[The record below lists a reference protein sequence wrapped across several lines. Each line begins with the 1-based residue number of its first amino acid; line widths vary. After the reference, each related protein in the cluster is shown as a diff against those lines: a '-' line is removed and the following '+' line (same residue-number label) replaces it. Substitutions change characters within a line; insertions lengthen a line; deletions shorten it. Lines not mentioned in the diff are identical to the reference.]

1 MNINNNGI
9 GRWQGAGM
17 MATTLLGTGVF
28 ILPQL
33 TVEMS
38 GSNAIYAWL
47 LLTIGLLP
55 ITYIFGKLSSIH
67 PHSRGPA
74 YFVEQ
79 AFGETAGRVIGLMFL
94 LVVPIGTP
102 AAVIMTFQFIQG
114 MITINGVQLLFAE
127 LSALVCLYLLNRKG
141 IHVSAKLQ
149 FLLTLVIITIIMLL
163 FLSSNGQVNTV
174 TPAYTYFESSLVF
187 QAAGLAFWSFLGVE
201 AMSHLANEFKRPAK
215 DVIPAMIIGSALVG
229 IVYVISTML
238 VLNHPNDA
246 KLAIVGVFD
255 QFFDNGSY
263 IIGIL
268 GVAGGLTTINV
279 YTASLAK
286 LVASFAEQGVLP
298 RALAHTN
305 QHRVPHRALS
315 TVLLIMA
322 IVLVI
327 THFTGQ
333 DLEDLINWVNGVFVL
348 IYLATMASAWV
359 LINKK
364 HRPTIVLGFSA
375 CFALMFGTGPHMIY
389 AILLVAIL
397 LPLVKWQKRK
407 ILPNQQ
413 VSKLT

>member
-1 MNINNNGI
+1 
-9 GRWQGAGM
+9 
-17 MATTLLGTGVF
+17 
-28 ILPQL
+28 
-33 TVEMS
+33 
-38 GSNAIYAWL
+38 
-47 LLTIGLLP
+47 
-55 ITYIFGKLSSIH
+55 
-67 PHSRGPA
+67 
-74 YFVEQ
+74 
-79 AFGETAGRVIGLMFL
+79 
-94 LVVPIGTP
+94 
-102 AAVIMTFQFIQG
+102 
-114 MITINGVQLLFAE
+114 
-127 LSALVCLYLLNRKG
+127 
-141 IHVSAKLQ
+141 
-149 FLLTLVIITIIMLL
+149 
-163 FLSSNGQVNTV
+163 VNTV
-174 TPAYTYFESSLVF
+174 TPLYTHFESRLVF

-201 AMSHLANEFKRPAK
+201 AMSHLANEFKRPAQ

-268 GVAGGLTTINV
+268 GVAGGLATINV

-286 LVASFAEQGVLP
+286 LVASFAEHGVLP

-333 DLEDLINWVNGVFVL
+333 DLEGLINWVNGVFVL

-375 CFALMFGTGPHMIY
+375 CFALIFGIGPHMIY

>member
-1 MNINNNGI
+1 MNLNNNGI

-38 GSNAIYAWL
+38 GSNAVFAWL

-55 ITYIFGKLSSIH
+55 MTYIFGKLSSIH

-74 YFVEQ
+74 YFVEK

-102 AAVIMTFQFIQG
+102 AAVIMTFQFVQG
-114 MITINGVQLLFAE
+114 MIAIDGFHLLIAE
-127 LSALVCLYLLNRKG
+127 LSALAGLYLLNRKG

-149 FLLTLVIITIIMLL
+149 FLLTLLIVAIVMVL
-163 FLSSNGQVNTV
+163 FASSTGQPNRINPT
-174 TPAYTYFESSLVF
+174 FESFDNNAVF

-201 AMSHLANEFKRPAK
+201 AMSHLANEFKRPNK
-215 DVIPAMIIGSALVG
+215 DVIPAMIIGSVLVG
-229 IVYVISTML
+229 IIYIASTLL

-255 QFFDNGSY
+255 TYFSSGSY

-268 GVAGGLTTINV
+268 GVAGGLATINV

-298 RALAHTN
+298 RVLAQSN
-305 QHRVPHRALS
+305 QQNVPQRALS
-315 TVLLIMA
+315 TVLSIMA
-322 IVLVI
+322 LVLVI

-333 DLEDLINWVNGVFVL
+333 DLEDLINWVNGVFAV

-359 LINKK
+359 LLTSK
-364 HRPTIVLGFSA
+364 HRLSIMLGFLA
-375 CFALMFGTGPHMIY
+375 CFGLVFGIGPHMFY
-389 AILLVAIL
+389 AILLIAIL
-397 LPLVKWQKRK
+397 LPIVKWQKRK
-407 ILPNQQ
+407 LVLKQQ
-413 VSKLT
+413 LNKLA

>member
-1 MNINNNGI
+1 MNVNNNGI

-38 GSNAIYAWL
+38 GSNAIFAWL

-55 ITYIFGKLSSIH
+55 MTYIFGKLSSIH

-74 YFVEQ
+74 YFAEK
-79 AFGETAGRVIGLMFL
+79 AFGETAGRLIGLMFL

-102 AAVIMTFQFIQG
+102 AAVIMTFQFVQG
-114 MITINGVQLLFAE
+114 MVAIDGFHLLIAE
-127 LSALVCLYLLNRKG
+127 LSALAGLYLLNRKG

-149 FLLTLVIITIIMLL
+149 FLLTLLIVAIVMVL
-163 FLSSNGQVNTV
+163 FASSSSQPNGINPT
-174 TPAYTYFESSLVF
+174 FERFEYNNVF

-201 AMSHLANEFKRPAK
+201 AMTHLANEFKRPNK
-215 DVIPAMIIGSALVG
+215 DVIPAMIIGSVLVG
-229 IVYVISTML
+229 IIYIASTLL
-238 VLNHPNDA
+238 VLNHPNDT
-246 KLAIVGVFD
+246 KLAMIGVFNTH
-255 QFFDNGSY
+255 FSGGSY

-268 GVAGGLTTINV
+268 GIAGGLATINV

-298 RALAHTN
+298 RVLAHSN
-305 QHRVPHRALS
+305 KQNVPQRALS
-315 TVLLIMA
+315 TVLSIMA
-322 IVLVI
+322 LVLMI

-333 DLEDLINWVNGVFVL
+333 DLEDLINWVNGVFVV

-359 LINKK
+359 LLDSKY
-364 HRPTIVLGFSA
+364 RFTIVLGFLA
-375 CFALMFGTGPHMIY
+375 CFGLVFGIGLHMIY
-389 AILLVAIL
+389 AILFIAIL
-397 LPLVKWQKRK
+397 LPIVKWQQRK
-407 ILPNQQ
+407 LVVKQQ
-413 VSKLT
+413 LNELA

>member
-38 GSNAIYAWL
+38 GSNAIFAWL

-55 ITYIFGKLSSIH
+55 MTYIFGKLSSIH

-74 YFVEQ
+74 YFVEK

-102 AAVIMTFQFIQG
+102 AAVIMTFQFVQG
-114 MITINGVQLLFAE
+114 MVAIDGFHLLIAE
-127 LSALVCLYLLNRKG
+127 LSALAGLYLLNRKG

-149 FLLTLVIITIIMLL
+149 FLLTLLIVAIVMVL
-163 FLSSNGQVNTV
+163 FASSTSQPDGINPT
-174 TPAYTYFESSLVF
+174 FESFEHNAVF

-201 AMSHLANEFKRPAK
+201 AMSHLANEFKRPNK
-215 DVIPAMIIGSALVG
+215 DVIPAMIIGSVLVG
-229 IVYVISTML
+229 IIYILSTLL
-238 VLNHPNDA
+238 VLNHPNDS
-246 KLAIVGVFD
+246 KLAMVGVFD
-255 QFFDNGSY
+255 TYFSGGSY

-268 GVAGGLTTINV
+268 GVAGGLATINV

-298 RALAHTN
+298 RVLAHLN
-305 QHRVPHRALS
+305 QENVPQRALS
-315 TVLLIMA
+315 TVLSIMA
-322 IVLVI
+322 LVLVI

-333 DLEDLINWVNGVFVL
+333 DLEDLINWVNGVFAV

-359 LINKK
+359 LLASK
-364 HRPTIVLGFSA
+364 HRLSIILGFLA
-375 CFALMFGTGPHMIY
+375 CFGLVFGIGPHMIY
-389 AILLVAIL
+389 AILLITIL
-397 LPLVKWQKRK
+397 LPIVKWQKRK
-407 ILPNQQ
+407 LVLKQQ
-413 VSKLT
+413 LNELA